1 MGEMDISYYR
11 NELKKTE
18 LMQKAMLS
26 YMKST
31 INNEELI
38 MLSKIV
44 TDFESSI
51 VYYNSRIAELVRE
64 AEYTNILMETKN
76 EN

>member
-1 MGEMDISYYR
+1 MDISYYR

-18 LMQKAMLS
+18 LMQRAMLS

-31 INNEELI
+31 LDNEELI

-44 TDFESSI
+44 TDLESSI
-51 VYYNSRIAELVRE
+51 VYYNSRIANIIRE
-64 AEYTNILMETKN
+64 AEHENILMETKN

>member
-1 MGEMDISYYR
+1 MGEMDISFYR

-18 LMQKAMLS
+18 LMQRAMLN
-26 YMKST
+26 YIKST
-31 INNEELI
+31 LDNEELI

-44 TDFESSI
+44 ADLESSI

-64 AEYTNILMETKN
+64 KAN
-76 EN
+76 ED